1 MAAELARYFLPRPA
15 MFVQP
20 QTLLAWVS
28 TSVRAEGA
36 WVLAEGAAN
45 PLAGMWPILLMIGVF
60 YFLVLR
66 PMKKQEDQRKQRLS
80 EIKRGDKVVLTGGLL
95 GRVSRVDDDI
105 AVIEIAEKV
114 KVRVLKKDIADFE
127 ENALKKDDKK
137 GDKKDEAKKDE
148 AKKDEAKPKD
158 DDDDNTDDDK
168 SSRKAG

>member
-1 MAAELARYFLPRPA
+1 

-20 QTLLAWVS
+20 QTLLAEAPWLL
-28 TSVRAEGA
+28 AEGA
-36 WVLAEGAAN
+36 AAN

-66 PMKKQEDQRKQRLS
+66 PMKKQEDQRKKRLS

-105 AVIEIAEKV
+105 AVIEIADKV

-127 ENALKKDDKK
+127 ENALKKDDK
-137 GDKKDEAKKDE
+137 DKKDEAKGKAD
-148 AKKDEAKPKD
+148 KKDEAKPKD
-158 DDDDNTDDDK
+158 DDDDDTTDDDK

>member
-1 MAAELARYFLPRPA
+1 
-15 MFVQP
+15 MFVSP
-20 QTLLAWVS
+20 QLI
-28 TSVRAEGA
+28 
-36 WVLAEGAAN
+36 LAEGAN

-66 PMKKQEDQRKQRLS
+66 PMKKQEDQRKQRLA

-105 AVIEIAEKV
+105 AVIEIADKV

-137 GDKKDEAKKDE
+137 DKPKDE
-148 AKKDEAKPKD
+148 PKD
-158 DDDDNTDDDK
+158 DDKKGKDEGDDDGDDDK

>member
-1 MAAELARYFLPRPA
+1 MAANRARYSLPRPA
-15 MFVQP
+15 MFVQA

-28 TSVRAEGA
+28 PWLLAEG
-36 WVLAEGAAN
+36 GAAN

-95 GRVSRVDDDI
+95 GRVSRIDDDI
-105 AVIEIAEKV
+105 AVVEIADKV

-127 ENALKKDDKK
+127 ENALKKDDKDKKDEAKAK
-137 GDKKDEAKKDE
+137 GDKKDEAKPKD
-148 AKKDEAKPKD
+148 D

>member
-1 MAAELARYFLPRPA
+1 MAAELARYSLPRPA
-15 MFVQP
+15 MSVQP
-20 QTLLAWVS
+20 QSLVAWVAEAPWLLA
-28 TSVRAEGA
+28 EG
-36 WVLAEGAAN
+36 GAAN

-80 EIKRGDKVVLTGGLL
+80 EIKRGDKVVLTGGVL

-114 KVRVLKKDIADFE
+114 KIRVLKKDIADFE

-137 GDKKDEAKKDE
+137 DADKGKADKKDEAKKDE
-148 AKKDEAKPKD
+148 AKKDAD
-158 DDDDNTDDDK
+158 DDDTTDDDK
-168 SSRKAG
+168 SSRRAG

>member
-1 MAAELARYFLPRPA
+1 

-28 TSVRAEGA
+28 PWLLAEG
-36 WVLAEGAAN
+36 GAAN

-66 PMKKQEDQRKQRLS
+66 PMKKQEDQRKKRLS

-95 GRVSRVDDDI
+95 GRVSRIDDDI
-105 AVIEIAEKV
+105 AVVEIADKV

-127 ENALKKDDKK
+127 ENALKKDDK
-137 GDKKDEAKKDE
+137 DKKDEAKGKAD
-148 AKKDEAKPKD
+148 KKDEAKPKDD

>member
-1 MAAELARYFLPRPA
+1 
-15 MFVQP
+15 MFVPP
-20 QTLLAWVS
+20 QLL
-28 TSVRAEGA
+28 
-36 WVLAEGAAN
+36 LAEGAAN

-66 PMKKQEDQRKQRLS
+66 PMKKQEDQRKKRLS
-80 EIKRGDKVVLTGGLL
+80 EIKRGDKIVLTGGLL

-105 AVIEIAEKV
+105 VVVEIAEKV

-137 GDKKDEAKKDE
+137 DEAKADKKDEAK
-148 AKKDEAKPKD
+148 AKD
-158 DDDDNTDDDK
+158 DGDDTTDDDK

>member
-1 MAAELARYFLPRPA
+1 
-15 MFVQP
+15 MFVLPQP
-20 QTLLAWVS
+20 I
-28 TSVRAEGA
+28 
-36 WVLAEGAAN
+36 LAEGAAN
-45 PLAGMWPILLMIGVF
+45 PLAGLWPILLMIGVF

-66 PMKKQEDQRKQRLS
+66 PMKKQEDQRKQRLA

-105 AVIEIAEKV
+105 VVLEIADKV

-137 GDKKDEAKKDE
+137 DKPKDE
-148 AKKDEAKPKD
+148 PKD
-158 DDDDNTDDDK
+158 DDKKGKDEGDDDGDDDK

>member
-1 MAAELARYFLPRPA
+1 
-15 MFVQP
+15 MFVPP
-20 QTLLAWVS
+20 QLL
-28 TSVRAEGA
+28 
-36 WVLAEGAAN
+36 LAEGAAN

-66 PMKKQEDQRKQRLS
+66 PMKKQEDERKKRLS

-105 AVIEIAEKV
+105 AVVEIADKV

-137 GDKKDEAKKDE
+137 GEAKSDKKDEAKSD
-148 AKKDEAKPKD
+148 KKED
-158 DDDDNTDDDK
+158 DDDTTDDDK

>member
-1 MAAELARYFLPRPA
+1 MAAELARYFPPRPA

-20 QTLLAWVS
+20 QTLP
-28 TSVRAEGA
+28 T

-66 PMKKQEDQRKQRLS
+66 PMKKQEDERKKRLA

-105 AVIEIAEKV
+105 AVVEIAEKV

-127 ENALKKDDKK
+127 ENALKKDDKDK
-137 GDKKDEAKKDE
+137 AKSDKKDDADKADKKD
-148 AKKDEAKPKD
+148 DGD
-158 DDDDNTDDDK
+158 TDDDK
-168 SSRKAG
+168 SSRRAG

>member
-1 MAAELARYFLPRPA
+1 
-15 MFVQP
+15 MFVQSQP
-20 QTLLAWVS
+20 FSALAVPLLAD
-28 TSVRAEGA
+28 
-36 WVLAEGAAN
+36 GAAN

-66 PMKKQEDQRKQRLS
+66 PMKKQEDERKKRLS

-105 AVIEIAEKV
+105 AVVEIAEKV

-127 ENALKKDDKK
+127 ENALKKD
-137 GDKKDEAKKDE
+137 GKKDEAKKDE
-148 AKKDEAKPKD
+148 GKKDEAKKDESKPKD
-158 DDDDNTDDDK
+158 DGDDDDNTDDDK

>member
-1 MAAELARYFLPRPA
+1 MAADLARYFLPRPA

-20 QTLLAWVS
+20 QTLLAQ
-28 TSVRAEGA
+28 AP
-36 WVLAEGAAN
+36 WVLAEGGPN

-66 PMKKQEDQRKQRLS
+66 PMKKQEDERKKRLS

-105 AVIEIAEKV
+105 AVVEIAEKV

-127 ENALKKDDKK
+127 ENALKKDGKKDDAK
-137 GDKKDEAKKDE
+137 GDKADKKE
-148 AKKDEAKPKD
+148 ESKPKD
-158 DDDDNTDDDK
+158 DGDDDNTDDDK